1 MKAKIYL
8 TAFFL
13 TLCVGNFWAQE
24 ETVRF
29 ETIEQVTSLK
39 PANEIPHTFLS
50 EADQKNNQDRM
61 INYYKSLILER
72 WEEKELVKVWRELL
86 WRYENATII
95 NKKD

>member
-39 PANEIPHTFLS
+39 PSNDIPHTFLS
-50 EADQKNNQDRM
+50 EADQKANQDRM
-61 INYYKSLILER
+61 INYYKSLIVER
-72 WEEKELVKVWRELL
+72 WEEKELVKAWREEL
-86 WRYENATII
+86 WRLENS
-95 NKKD
+95 NVRNR